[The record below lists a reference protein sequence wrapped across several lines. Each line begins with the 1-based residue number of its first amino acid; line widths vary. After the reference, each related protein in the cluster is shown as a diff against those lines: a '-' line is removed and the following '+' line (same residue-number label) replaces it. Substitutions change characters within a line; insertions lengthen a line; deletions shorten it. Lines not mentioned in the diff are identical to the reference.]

1 MNTII
6 DDDRQRFIPVSL
18 QEIVGDL
25 CQTPGWSEAQR
36 KDFNSFCDV
45 FAALYHYKFKNQID
59 EIKRAYQPFNPD
71 TDVVTKKQYSP
82 QDCQQLHDNLINHV
96 KSLLNHANYEQLSKD
111 DINAAMNEAS
121 PYGISVS
128 VNLEDYA
135 DMLLYYRG
143 AATKIEYRRDWRS
156 LFLFKRKFEI
166 PIYKRL
172 FLLLNFKT
180 KVQRVREM
188 MQANSKLSEKQAIHQ
203 LKRFY
208 SKDLE
213 SADIEKHIF
222 VKLFKNIPCYDLE
235 MLFPNQKIR
244 FKLLDKLKLAVTG
257 SGGLIGGSI
266 ALLSKMS
273 LIATNPFGF
282 LFAIF
287 GFVGVIVRQIMNI
300 FNHQTKYM
308 MVLSRNLYFHNLD
321 NNFGVFGHLNDLA
334 EDEECK
340 EAILAYYF
348 LFTQPDQLWT
358 EAELDKIIEQYLRE
372 TYDIDVDFEVDDGL
386 RKLTAEQLLISENGV
401 LKALDLKTAC
411 RRLDEQWDN
420 FFSF

>member
-1 MNTII
+1 MNTVI
-6 DDDRQRFIPVSL
+6 DDNRQRFIPVSL
-18 QEIVGDL
+18 QEIVDDL
-25 CQTPGWSEAQR
+25 CQTPDWSEEQR
-36 KDFNSFCDV
+36 KDFNSFCHV

-59 EIKRAYQPFNPD
+59 EIKRTYQPFNPD
-71 TDVVTKKQYSP
+71 CDVVTKKEYSP
-82 QDCQQLHDNLINHV
+82 QDYQQLRDSLINHV
-96 KSLLNHANYEQLSKD
+96 KGLLNHANYEALSID
-111 DINAAMNEAS
+111 DINVAMSEAS
-121 PYGISVS
+121 PYGINVS
-128 VNLEDYA
+128 INLDDYA

-143 AATKIEYRRDWRS
+143 AATKIEYKRDWRS
-156 LFLFKRKFEI
+156 LFILKRKIEI

-180 KVQRVREM
+180 KVQRVREI
-188 MQANSKLSEKQAIHQ
+188 MQADSKLSEKQAIHQ

-222 VKLFKNIPCYDLE
+222 VKLFKNIPRYDLE

-257 SGGLIGGSI
+257 GGGVIGGSI
-266 ALLSKMS
+266 ALLGKIS
-273 LIATNPFGF
+273 LMATNPFGF
-282 LFAIF
+282 LFAIL
-287 GFVGVIVRQIMNI
+287 GFIAVIVRQIMNV

-340 EAILAYYF
+340 EAVLAYYF

-358 EAELDKIIEQYLRE
+358 EAELDKTIEQYLLYKYE
-372 TYDIDVDFEVDDGL
+372 IDVDFEVDDGL
-386 RKLTAEQLLISENGV
+386 RKLTDEELLISENGV
-401 LKALDLKTAC
+401 LKALDLKSAC
-411 RRLDEQWDN
+411 QRLDKQWDD

>member
-6 DDDRQRFIPVSL
+6 DDEHQRFIPVNL
-18 QEIVGDL
+18 QEIIDDL
-25 CQTPGWSEAQR
+25 CQTPGWSEEQR
-36 KDFNSFCDV
+36 KDFHSFCHV
-45 FAALYHYKFKNQID
+45 FVALYHYKFKEQFA
-59 EIKRAYQPFNPD
+59 EIKRAYHPFNPD
-71 TDVVTKKQYSP
+71 CDVIAKKEYSA
-82 QDCQQLHDNLINHV
+82 QECQQLRNNLIKHA
-96 KSLLNHANYEQLSKD
+96 KALLNHANYEVLTVD
-111 DINAAMNEAS
+111 DINLAMSEAS
-121 PYGISVS
+121 PYGINVS
-128 VNLEDYA
+128 VNLDDYA

-143 AATKIEYRRDWRS
+143 SATKVEYQRSWRS
-156 LFLFKRKFEI
+156 LFLFKQKIEI

-180 KVQRVREM
+180 KVQRVREL
-188 MQANSKLSEKQAIHQ
+188 MQADPNLTEKKAIQQ

-213 SADIEKHIF
+213 QSDIEKYIF
-222 VKLFKNIPCYDLE
+222 VKLFKNIPRYDLE

-244 FKLLDKLKLAVTG
+244 FKLLDKLKLAATG
-257 SGGLIGGSI
+257 GGGIIGGSI
-266 ALLSKMS
+266 ALLGKMS
-273 LIATNPFGF
+273 LIATNPIGF
-282 LFAIF
+282 LLAIF
-287 GFVGVIVRQIMNI
+287 GFIGVIVRQIMNV

-321 NNFGVFGHLNDLA
+321 NNLGVFGHLNDLA

-358 EAELDKIIEQYLRE
+358 EAELDKIIEQYLHE
-372 TYDIDVDFEVDDGL
+372 KYDVNVDFEVDDGL
-386 RKLTAEQLLISENGV
+386 RKLTAEQLLVSEDGV
-401 LKALDLKTAC
+401 LKALDLKSAC
-411 RRLDEQWDN
+411 QRLDKQWDD